1 MRTRSLL
8 PVVMAAVLM
17 AACGP
22 TSPTG
27 RPPDARSVA
36 GAITEAGLRAR
47 LESLAA
53 ATGTS
58 APYRA
63 VGSAGYDAAAD
74 LVVGELRAA
83 GWAVTDDAVT
93 DASFVDEG
101 GSLLDVGGR
110 SFGAADLLP
119 LIFAP
124 AGEVEGP
131 VVSIV
136 GDPAAADASAKG
148 CAVTHYGR
156 LPRRRSWWC
165 RAGHAC
171 AGTRSSPPAGRRRRL
186 HRGQP
191 APGPGVVYRPTL
203 IEPRFLEIPAAA
215 VSREAAA
222 ALQAAAA
229 GGATA
234 RRVTHART
242 APVRTRSILAEL
254 PGSEPGVVVMLGA
267 HLDSVIDGPGM
278 NDDGSGVAALL
289 EIARALG
296 GTRPRATI
304 RLAFWSGEEL
314 GLHGSYGYATAL
326 SADARR
332 AILVYLNADMI
343 GSPNGFAGV
352 YSLPGAPSG
361 SGAVRDLL
369 VAAVERAG
377 GTAVG
382 VDLGSGSD
390 HAGFAAGN
398 IAVGGVF
405 SGANEPSPWT
415 GRRHPG
421 HRRTAGRPRYH
432 RTCDDLANLDARLA
446 RVLTAALADVTVRL
460 ANNPELLRR

>member
-1 MRTRSLL
+1 MRTRSVL
-8 PVVMAAVLM
+8 PVVIAAVLV

-53 ATGTS
+53 ATRTS
-58 APYRA
+58 APFRA

-74 LVVGELRAA
+74 LVAGELRAA
-83 GWAVTDDAVT
+83 GWAVTDDAVA
-93 DASFVDEG
+93 DASFADEG

-136 GDPAAADASAKG
+136 GDPAAADESAKG
-148 CAVTHYGR
+148 CAVAHYGR
-156 LPRRRSWWC
+156 LPRSDRVGAEGPGLRRDQVIAAQQ
-165 RAGHAC
+165 AGAAAHRV
-171 AGTRSSPPAGRRRRL
+171 TPPSPPLVVYRQPSSSRVPGIPRRPSRGRRPPRSRRRRPVEPRPSRDACP
-186 HRGQP
+186 HS
-191 APGPGVVYRPTL
+191 ARPTRSTS
-203 IEPRFLEIPAAA
+203 P
-215 VSREAAA
+215 
-222 ALQAAAA
+222 
-229 GGATA
+229 TA
-234 RRVTHART
+234 
-242 APVRTRSILAEL
+242 
-254 PGSEPGVVVMLGA
+254 GSEPGVVVMLGA

-314 GLHGSYGYATAL
+314 GLHGSYGYATSL
-326 SADARR
+326 SADGRR

-343 GSPNGFAGV
+343 GSRNGFAGI
-352 YSLPGAPSG
+352 YSLPGAPVG
-361 SGAVRDLL
+361 SAAVHDLL
-369 VAAVERAG
+369 AAAVGRAG
-377 GTAVG
+377 GAAVG

-390 HAGFAAGN
+390 HAGFVEGG

-405 SGANEPSPWT
+405 SGANEPVTVDQAAAS
-415 GRRHPG
+415 GAI
-421 HRRTAGRPRYH
+421 AGRPADPCYH
-432 RTCDDLANLDARLA
+432 LTCDDLANLDTRLA
-446 RVLTAALADVTVRL
+446 RVLTAALADVAVRL
-460 ANNPELLRR
+460 ANSPELLRR

>member
-171 AGTRSSPPAGRRRRL
+171 AGTRSSPQQAGAAAFIAVNPRQAPASSTGQPSSSRGSWRSRRRPSRGRRPRRSRRRR
-186 HRGQP
+186 P
-191 APGPGVVYRPTL
+191 VAPP
-203 IEPRFLEIPAAA
+203 
-215 VSREAAA
+215 
-222 ALQAAAA
+222 
-229 GGATA
+229 
-234 RRVTHART
+234 
-242 APVRTRSILAEL
+242 
-254 PGSEPGVVVMLGA
+254 
-267 HLDSVIDGPGM
+267 
-278 NDDGSGVAALL
+278 
-289 EIARALG
+289 
-296 GTRPRATI
+296 
-304 RLAFWSGEEL
+304 
-314 GLHGSYGYATAL
+314 
-326 SADARR
+326 
-332 AILVYLNADMI
+332 
-343 GSPNGFAGV
+343 
-352 YSLPGAPSG
+352 PGA
-361 SGAVRDLL
+361 
-369 VAAVERAG
+369 
-377 GTAVG
+377 
-382 VDLGSGSD
+382 
-390 HAGFAAGN
+390 
-398 IAVGGVF
+398 
-405 SGANEPSPWT
+405 
-415 GRRHPG
+415 
-421 HRRTAGRPRYH
+421 
-432 RTCDDLANLDARLA
+432 
-446 RVLTAALADVTVRL
+446 
-460 ANNPELLRR
+460 